1 MPRVYHAPLILGAF
15 AKNLPPARVVFEQI
29 PERMIRLPILQAAEA
44 LDGRAGISAI
54 EKLQALGCL
63 AGGIERLR
71 PHRYGAAN
79 QSAEEGKDTGAHPQ
93 QKAVHARESSAAAA
107 TPARGLRA
115 APGNQPSDAA
125 VNM

>member
-54 EKLQALGCL
+54 EKLQALGGL
-63 AGGIERLR
+63 ARRIQDLCARGCGTEGQSEETRDNAGTR
-71 PHRYGAAN
+71 PH
-79 QSAEEGKDTGAHPQ
+79 
-93 QKAVHARESSAAAA
+93 QKAAVHARESSAAAA
-107 TPARGLRA
+107 RRVFSGAG
-115 APGNQPSDAA
+115 PGAG
-125 VNM
+125 